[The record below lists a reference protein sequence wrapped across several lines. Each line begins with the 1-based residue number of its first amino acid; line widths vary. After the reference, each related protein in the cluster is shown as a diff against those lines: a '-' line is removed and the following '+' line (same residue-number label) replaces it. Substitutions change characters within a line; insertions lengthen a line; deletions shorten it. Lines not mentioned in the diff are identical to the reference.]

1 MAGRTD
7 AEALEGLL
15 AREHELLSAYEAALR
30 RGAIGASL
38 GEQLR
43 DHERAH
49 VRALEQTLAGYGAR
63 NPRASVPSPDLTEAI
78 RDRESFARYAA
89 HLERGAIEAYSRVAA
104 GIGDPKLRQPLGSIL
119 TCSAAHIAALRES
132 MGEPPLLD

>member
-1 MAGRTD
+1 MAGQGD
-7 AEALEGLL
+7 ADALEDLL

-38 GEQLR
+38 GAQFR

-49 VRALEQTLAGYGAR
+49 VRALEQTLAGYGKR
-63 NPRASVPSPDLTEAI
+63 NPRASVPSPELTAAL
-78 RDRESFARYAA
+78 RDRDSFARYAA
-89 HLERGAIEAYSRVAA
+89 HLEKGAMDAYSRVAA

-119 TCSAAHIAALRES
+119 TCSAAHVAALHES
-132 MGEPPLLD
+132 VGERPLLD